1 MINKYEL
8 EEEVKVCNIGK
19 EKNLDIITKLESI
32 GASKTFE

>member
-19 EKNLDIITKLESI
+19 EKNSEIITKLE
-32 GASKTFE
+32 TM